1 MAKSRLFDTYTLK
14 NKRIKGKSGAFA
26 WCWRVL
32 VFFLCLVVVGLVLI
46 NRYLGRYQ
54 WPVYLWELCFVKL
67 GNCWYY
73 FCGIFWYFDLQYL
86 FHRQATVFDWYS
98 NKLSFSLNA
107 VFVFVLF
114 DFVRFALFFC
124 LIWRVSTHRKHE
136 RTRNTYL

>member
-14 NKRIKGKSGAFA
+14 YKRIKGKSGAFA

-46 NRYLGRYQ
+46 NRYLGRYTNGQ
-54 WPVYLWELCFVKL
+54 FTWELCFVKW
-67 GNCWYY
+67 GNCWFY

-107 VFVFVLF
+107 VCLFFVVRGVVFVFYV
-114 DFVRFALFFC
+114 
-124 LIWRVSTHRKHE
+124 
-136 RTRNTYL
+136 